1 MKGYAVTGTR
11 PKLLV
16 SGLAALGLAA
26 CSTTTMSSMT
36 EMGVGRGP
44 SGSRAGTY
52 LAANFAA
59 SEGDVKGAAGYYANT
74 LKDDPTNADILS
86 RTFLFAA
93 ESGNI
98 DQALALSDRVLAQDA
113 SNRPAQL
120 VRQIGGIAKKDYG
133 RVIEDISEA

>member
-1 MKGYAVTGTR
+1 MKAS
-11 PKLLV
+11 LLA

-26 CSTTTMSSMT
+26 CSTTTTSSMT
-36 EMGVGRGP
+36 GMAGGRGP
-44 SGSRAGTY
+44 SASLSGTY

-98 DQALALSDRVLAQDA
+98 RQARPLSQGVVAQA
-113 SNRPAQL
+113 SANRPGQ
-120 VRQIGGIAKKDYG
+120 
-133 RVIEDISEA
+133 